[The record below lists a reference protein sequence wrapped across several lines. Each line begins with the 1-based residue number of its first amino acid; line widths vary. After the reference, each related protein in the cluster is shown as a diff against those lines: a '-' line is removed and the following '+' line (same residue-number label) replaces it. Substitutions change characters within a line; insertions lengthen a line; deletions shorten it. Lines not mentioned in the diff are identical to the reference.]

1 MSWKRKFVRNW
12 GRLGMR
18 FKTEKLGDFLYV
30 KGRIG
35 WKGLKKDEYLSDG
48 VYRIINGEAL
58 TKDGIDW
65 SKAGF
70 ISKERYE
77 ESPEIMLQNDDI
89 LISKDGTIG
98 KLGFV
103 RNLENPST
111 VASGIFVL
119 RNLKPEMINIRF
131 IYNYLSSV
139 YFRNF
144 IISRTEGSVIPHLY
158 QKDFVDLYF
167 PLPSLKEQNKIVD
180 VLDTISCKIEINK
193 MINNNLEQQ
202 MRALFNEFLL
212 VNHFNSL
219 TTVEDAVLTANTGAD
234 AIQKAPIVDYD
245 TGVRCIRVGDMT
257 NNRSFHAWGFTKVTD
272 DVFKRYQ
279 LHKDDIVVTR
289 TASIGLNTIIAENL
303 SAVYNNGLIRLTVN
317 HSKILPLFLYRQ
329 FQTVDFTNYIARIES
344 ETSVRPNM
352 KINYLL
358 KYEFVLPPMDKQK
371 ELIDLLAPM
380 LNQQN
385 ALITESKHLENLR
398 DTLLPKLM
406 SGEIDVSDIEI

>member
-1 MSWKRKFVRNW
+1 
-12 GRLGMR
+12 MR

-193 MINNNLEQQ
+193 MINNNLLQQIQLLCRSWLVDYAPFGYEQPATWSVVPLSLIADFVSGYSYKGAELADSDIAMATIKNFDRKGGFKLDGYKEIQ
-202 MRALFNEFLL
+202 PSAKLKPEQHAQLFDTLVAHTDLTQNAEVIGNAEPILSMSGYNDIVFSMDVVKVLPKEGVSRFLIAALLQDGRFKAHALGY
-212 VNHFNSL
+212 VNG
-219 TTVEDAVLTANTGAD
+219 TTVLHLSK
-234 AIQKAPIVDYD
+234 KA
-245 TGVRCIRVGDMT
+245 
-257 NNRSFHAWGFTKVTD
+257 
-272 DVFKRYQ
+272 
-279 LHKDDIVVTR
+279 
-289 TASIGLNTIIAENL
+289 
-303 SAVYNNGLIRLTVN
+303 
-317 HSKILPLFLYRQ
+317 LPEF
-329 FQTVDFTNYIARIES
+329 E
-344 ETSVRPNM
+344 
-352 KINYLL
+352 LL
-358 KYEFVLPPMDKQK
+358 LPP
-371 ELIDLLAPM
+371 DLEELAP
-380 LNQQN
+380 LAN
-385 ALITESKHLENLR
+385 AVEAIYRKIADNIDESTHLANLR
-398 DTLLPKLM
+398 NTLLPRLM
-406 SGEIDVSDIEI
+406 SGELDVSNIDL